1 MVDADGVKN
10 AYAGQMRDSGLY
22 FDRGSRLYR
31 NMSLLYTVF
40 FFIDPFNKNQMWD
53 WIWLAAVLAILVVLF
68 IGVPYTR
75 GWFRILLF
83 VLFFG
88 MGFAYLPFNSSFGG
102 YFVYPTV
109 TLAFVLCDMRK
120 MIAIMLA
127 ECALIALEGWL
138 LHGSV
143 WPYGLAIFLVL
154 AITFPLL
161 YSAQE
166 RRASARLQLA
176 QNEIENLAKV
186 AERERI
192 ARDLHD
198 LLGHTLT
205 LVVLKS
211 ELVERLIE
219 SDPASAK
226 HEVMEIQ
233 QTARKAL
240 TEVREAVSGYRS
252 QGLPVEIKRA
262 EHTLQVAG
270 IAMEYTDVD
279 ASVQDDVLPEQES
292 VLTLALREA
301 MTNVV
306 RHSQATKCVVR
317 LVREDRR
324 VVLTVQD
331 NGVGLGSRGAG
342 FGLRGMQER
351 VEAAG
356 GDLHIEG
363 KNGTM
368 LKVSLPVKTRGDEA
382 GRESAVVEQVSI
394 AVLRKSGASA

>member
-1 MVDADGVKN
+1 
-10 AYAGQMRDSGLY
+10 MRDSAGLY
-22 FDRGSRLYR
+22 FDRGSRVYR
-31 NMSLLYTVF
+31 NTSLLYTVF
-40 FFIDPFNKNQMWD
+40 FFIDPFNKNRMWD
-53 WIWLAAVLAILVVLF
+53 WIWLAVVLVALVALF
-68 IGVPYTR
+68 VGIPRTR
-75 GWFRILLF
+75 GRFRVLLF
-83 VLFFG
+83 VLFFAI
-88 MGFAYLPFNSSFGG
+88 GFAYLPFNTSCGG

-143 WPYGLAIFLVL
+143 WAYGMAIFLVL
-154 AITFPLL
+154 AITFPSL

-166 RRASARLQLA
+166 RRANARLQLA

-226 HEVMEIQ
+226 HEVTEIQ

-252 QGLPVEIKRA
+252 QGLPVELKRA

-279 ASVQDDVLPEQES
+279 ASVQDDVLPEQEAM
-292 VLTLALREA
+292 LTLALREA
-301 MTNVV
+301 MTNIV

-317 LVREDRR
+317 LVREDSS

-363 KNGTM
+363 KNGT
-368 LKVSLPVKTRGDEA
+368 LLRVSLPMKARAGEADREA
-382 GRESAVVEQVSI
+382 GSESATAEQISI